1 MYRVFVGNPVTGGLN
16 RWMILLLRVNR
27 GPGEETLNLFNNDG
41 PVRPGCVYRDH
52 QSGRCVTFLKGF
64 VFS

>member
-16 RWMILLLRVNR
+16 RWMILLLLVTR

-41 PVRPGCVYRDH
+41 PVRPG
-52 QSGRCVTFLKGF
+52 
-64 VFS
+64 